1 MRFHE
6 PPSHGLGLSVLISAS
21 HCDLRIVRKMWTT
34 TTRNPFSLFQLFL
47 ALFLMAAD
55 APAQPRNTVQDRDC

>member
-1 MRFHE
+1 
-6 PPSHGLGLSVLISAS
+6 
-21 HCDLRIVRKMWTT
+21 MWTT

-55 APAQPRNTVQDRDC
+55 APAQPRNTVQDRDCQNQKIGSLRRH